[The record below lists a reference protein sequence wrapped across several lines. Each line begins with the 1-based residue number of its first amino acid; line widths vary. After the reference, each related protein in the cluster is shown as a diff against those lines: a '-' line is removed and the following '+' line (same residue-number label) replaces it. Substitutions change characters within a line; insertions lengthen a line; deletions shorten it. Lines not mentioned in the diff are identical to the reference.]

1 MAKKDFS
8 NQLKTRNDKVVETTK
23 SFFSKETLAQAER
36 KQQPS
41 EPREKRAYTKFKSK
55 ENKTH
60 TITMRL
66 TDKEY
71 NDLLK
76 QVEQSGSGT
85 ISNYITQLLERGL

>member
-1 MAKKDFS
+1 MAKKDF
-8 NQLKTRNDKVVETTK
+8 NKVLTRDETISEQTK
-23 SFFSKETLAQAER
+23 SFFSSETLAQAEL
-36 KQQPS
+36 KQQPK
-41 EPREKRAYTKFKSK
+41 PKEKRAYTKFKSK

-71 NDLLK
+71 NKLLK

>member
-1 MAKKDFS
+1 MAKKDF
-8 NQLKTRNDKVVETTK
+8 NNLDKRQQNVQAITQ
-23 SFFSKETLAQAER
+23 SFFSEETLAKVKG

-41 EPREKRAYTKFKSK
+41 EPKEKRAYTKFKNK

-71 NDLLK
+71 NNLLK
-76 QVEQSGSGT
+76 QVEKSESGT
-85 ISNYITQLLERGL
+85 ISNYIMQLLERGL

>member
-1 MAKKDFS
+1 MAKKDF
-8 NQLKTRNDKVVETTK
+8 NNLDKRQQNVQTITQ
-23 SFFSKETLAQAER
+23 SFFSKETLAKVKD

-41 EPREKRAYTKFKSK
+41 EPREKRAYTKFKNK

-71 NDLLK
+71 NNLLK
-76 QVEQSGSGT
+76 QVEKSESGT
-85 ISNYITQLLERGL
+85 ISNYIMQLLERGL